1 MNHNYK
7 IALSGAAAGKRV
19 KKAEEK
25 AEAIGKAIAET
36 GCILITGATSGV
48 PYYGAQGAKKAGGIV
63 IGFSP
68 AATKLAHIK
77 SYRLPVDYHDVIV
90 YTGFEY
96 AGRNLLMTRAA
107 DAVIVVSG
115 RIGTLNEFTIAFE
128 DNKVIGVLLNS
139 FGVAD
144 DIAGIVARAERGRGK
159 IVYNTDPAKLVKEV
173 IQKLEEDEKKE
184 SNLRHHHSRQRND

>member
-1 MNHNYK
+1 MSYK
-7 IALSGAAAGKRV
+7 IAISGAAAGKRV
-19 KKAEEK
+19 NKAKEK
-25 AEAIGKAIAET
+25 AELIGQAIAGA

-48 PYYGAQGAKKAGGIV
+48 PYYAAQGAKKAGGIV

-68 AATKLAHIK
+68 AATKLSHIK
-77 SYRLPVDYHDVIV
+77 TYKLPTDYHDVIV

-107 DAVIVVSG
+107 DAVIIVSG

-128 DNKVIGVLLNS
+128 DDKITGVLLDS

-144 DIAGIVARAERGRGK
+144 DIAGIVARAERGPGK
-159 IVYNTDPAKLVKEV
+159 IIYDTDPRKLVRKV
-173 IQKLEEDEKKE
+173 VQKLEEEEKE
-184 SNLRHHHSRQRND
+184 ENNVRHNHNRLSNN

>member
-1 MNHNYK
+1 MSYK
-7 IALSGAAAGKRV
+7 IAISGAAAGKRV
-19 KKAEEK
+19 NKAKEK
-25 AEAIGKAIAET
+25 AELVGQAIAEA

-48 PYYGAQGAKKAGGIV
+48 PYYAAQGAKKAGGV
-63 IGFSP
+63 VVGFSP

-77 SYRLPVDYHDVIV
+77 SYKLPLDYHDVVV

-107 DAVIVVSG
+107 DAVIIVSG

-128 DNKVIGVLLNS
+128 DHKIIGVLLDS

-144 DIAGIVARAERGRGK
+144 DIAGIVARAERGPGK
-159 IVYNTDPAKLVKEV
+159 IIYDTDPKKLIKEV
-173 IQKLEEDEKKE
+173 VQKLEEEEKEEKE
-184 SNLRHHHSRQRND
+184 ENV

>member
-1 MNHNYK
+1 MSYK
-7 IALSGAAAGKRV
+7 IAISGAAAGKRV
-19 KKAEEK
+19 KKAQAK
-25 AEAIGKAIAET
+25 AELIGQAIAET

-48 PYYGAQGAKKAGGIV
+48 PYYAAQGAKKAGGVV

-77 SYRLPVDYHDVIV
+77 SYKLPLDYHDVIV

-107 DAVIVVSG
+107 DAVVIVSG

-128 DNKVIGVLLNS
+128 DNKITGVLLDS

-144 DIAGIVARAERGRGK
+144 DIAGIVARAERGPGK
-159 IVYNTDPAKLVKEV
+159 IVYDTDPGKLIKKVV
-173 IQKLEEDEKKE
+173 QKLEEEEKQE
-184 SNLRHHHSRQRND
+184 NNVRHNNNRKRNN

>member
-1 MNHNYK
+1 MNYK
-7 IALSGAAAGKRV
+7 IAISGSAAGKRV
-19 KKAEEK
+19 KKAQQK
-25 AEAIGKAIAET
+25 AESIGQAIAEA

-48 PYYGAQGAKKAGGIV
+48 PYYAAQGAKKAGGIV

-77 SYRLPVDYHDVIV
+77 SYKLPTEYHDVIV

-107 DAVIVVSG
+107 DAVIIVSG

-128 DNKVIGVLLNS
+128 DNKVIGVLLDS
-139 FGVAD
+139 YGIAD
-144 DIAGIVARAERGRGK
+144 DIASIVSRAERGPGK
-159 IVYNTDPAKLVKEV
+159 IVYDTNPRKLVEEIIENLAKEE
-173 IQKLEEDEKKE
+173 KREDV
-184 SNLRHHHSRQRND
+184 RHNHNR